1 MTDFATIGVRSDTT
15 GLRRGERDLARF
27 REEGARTEQRMNR
40 ASQSM
45 ASGMRMLRRVIVPL
59 AATMAATF
67 GSRAIVSSQ
76 EEFLTRMARIESIIE
91 ATGGAAGRTAQD
103 VERFAQSLARQT
115 LESVD
120 GVLEAQQVLLTF
132 RNVQGDVFDDTIRA
146 AADLSA
152 AMGQDLVSS
161 TRQLARAMED
171 PVTGMQALTRSGT
184 VFTQEQRDMVREMV
198 EAGRT
203 MEAQRFILDELESQY
218 GGASQAGSRMA
229 QAQDSLSQSM
239 RNFRIALAESISAGD
254 RMARVYEGLDRFVQ
268 GLTENIDQLGDRLR
282 ELGVVMVAL
291 AGTQIPAAV
300 AAIANL
306 TRGLTL
312 ATAATRTFTAALG
325 AARAA
330 IAILGGPV
338 GVFLG
343 LLSGAAAAALL
354 MRDNTT
360 ETDSA
365 IQDLKESQEAL
376 NAALGIF
383 HGAAAPEAGAAAIDA
398 ARDYRQLAAA
408 ARDVA
413 ASELAKAEAMAAAAG
428 RGGMAGP
435 GARGQAQADADLAE
449 AQRNLKRAEA
459 ALDRANREADRAAR
473 SVTGAMSERMSDTVA
488 RLNALDINVSGLP
501 ESLGELGDAAGG
513 AGAGVDTMSE
523 AMMRAQD
530 WLDRIK
536 TPAEHF
542 AEELRDLNE
551 LHEMGY
557 LNVEEHARAVDLLRE
572 EFENAS
578 ESATQYA
585 QQFENAFGQAFTSF
599 VTGAQS
605 AREAAAQ
612 LLNSLSRLLA
622 NRAFTGLFG
631 GLFGGGASLA
641 SGFSGGQVP
650 GMYASGTLSAA
661 SGLAWVGE
669 RGPELVNFRGG
680 EQVFDAQTSQR
691 MAQGGGGRKLDV
703 TVTMDESTGRLGAF
717 VRDEAGRVVAR
728 ARPQIVSES
737 VGAAVETNREKRV
750 FE

>member
-15 GLRRGERDLARF
+15 GLKRGERDLARF

-67 GSRAIVSSQ
+67 GARAIVSSQ

-184 VFTQEQRDMVREMV
+184 VFTQQQRDMVREMV

-330 IAILGGPV
+330 IAVLGGPV

-354 MRDNTT
+354 MRDNIT
-360 ETDSA
+360 ETEQA
-365 IQDLKESQEAL
+365 IEDLKESQGAL

-383 HGAAAPEAGAAAIDA
+383 HGAAAPEAGAAAINA
-398 ARDYRQLAAA
+398 ARDYREQAAA
-408 ARDVA
+408 ARDAA
-413 ASELAKAEAMAAAAG
+413 ASELARAEAMAAAAG

-449 AQRNLKRAEA
+449 ASENLERAEA
-459 ALDRANREADRAAR
+459 ALARANREADRAAR
-473 SVTGAMSERMSDTVA
+473 SVTGTMSERMSDTVA
-488 RLNALDINVSGLP
+488 TLNSLDINVSGLP

-513 AGAGVDTMSE
+513 AGSGVDTMSD

-530 WLDRIK
+530 WLERIK
-536 TPAEHF
+536 TPAERF
-542 AEELRDLNE
+542 AEEMRDLNE
-551 LHEMGY
+551 LHAMGY
-557 LNVEEHARAVDLLRE
+557 LNAEEHARAVDLLRE

-605 AREAAAQ
+605 ARDAASR
-612 LLNSLSRLLA
+612 LLDSLARLLA
-622 NRAFTGLFG
+622 NQAFSGLSGLFG
-631 GLFGGGASLA
+631 GLFGGGSSPMSFTGGLGPGTLPVPSFAGG
-641 SGFSGGQVP
+641 GFTGGGSRSGG
-650 GMYASGTLSAA
+650 LD
-661 SGLAWVGE
+661 GL
-669 RGPELVNFRGG
+669 GG
-680 EQVFDAQTSQR
+680 FGAILHPNETVIDHTK
-691 MAQGGGGRKLDV
+691 GGGGQPMHI
-703 TVTMDESTGRLGAF
+703 TVQVDGASG
-717 VRDEAGRVVAR
+717 DDH
-728 ARPQIVSES
+728 IVSLVQQGVRAGLGEYDR
-737 VGAAVETNREKRV
+737 ALPDRV
-750 FE
+750 RQVNNDPRGRR